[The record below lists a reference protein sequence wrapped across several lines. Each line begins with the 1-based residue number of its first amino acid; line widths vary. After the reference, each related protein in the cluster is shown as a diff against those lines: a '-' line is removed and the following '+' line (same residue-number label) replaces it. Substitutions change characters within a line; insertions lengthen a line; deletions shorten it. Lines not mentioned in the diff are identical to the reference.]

1 MIKDSILASI
11 ITLFL
16 LIPMAFIGC
25 SGGGGSDGT
34 TESTGSASVQVLP
47 SVYDFGI
54 VTTGN
59 SPAPL
64 EVEIQNNGSATLNVS
79 SIALLDTTNFDLY
92 LDRGSNPCNTA
103 SPSIG
108 PGGNCTV
115 EVEFDPPPGP
125 PASFL
130 TNLRIRSNDPNDS
143 SLNVPLMADQEAVD
157 TLNVRIN
164 QVESDEVC
172 PGPEVTAYVSVTDQ
186 GGYPVTGLTAADF
199 TITETGGYGGL
210 PNVPISY
217 VAGAASL
224 SVALVLDYSGSITDV
239 QDNVDDM
246 EESAAD
252 FVDQLGAG
260 DEAEIIKFAD
270 DWAVVQSW
278 QPGTVAG
285 KDLLEAAIYAPYNNG
300 RETDLYDAVVKAVD
314 DTALR
319 SKDRRAVIV
328 ITDGKDTQPG
338 SALADVINDAN
349 TKGVP
354 IFAVGLGDINLT
366 ILEQMADGTGGQ
378 VYESTTSDNLRTI
391 YQQLAAVL
399 FQDSYI
405 LTYPSGLGAGVTAN
419 LTIEATYSPGIT
431 GNDTKGITSCP

>member
-103 SPSIG
+103 SPSIAR
-108 PGGNCTV
+108 GGNCTV

-125 PASFL
+125 PDSFL
-130 TNLRIRSNDPNDS
+130 TNLRIRSNDPSNS
-143 SLNVPLMADQEAVD
+143 SLNVPLLADQEAVD

-164 QVESDEVC
+164 QVETNC
-172 PGPEVTAYVSVTDQ
+172 PGTAFTAYVSVTDQ
-186 GGYPVTGLTAADF
+186 GNYPVTGLTSTTDW
-199 TITETGGYGGL
+199 TITEAGGYDGP
-210 PNVPISY
+210 PNNPIIY
-217 VAGAASL
+217 VANNATL
-224 SVALVLDYSGSITDV
+224 SVALVMDYSGSITNV
-239 QDNVDDM
+239 QDAVDDM

-252 FVDQLGAG
+252 FVDQLGVG

-270 DWAVVQSW
+270 DWDVEQSW
-278 QPGTVAG
+278 QPGTDDG
-285 KDLLEAAIYAPYNNG
+285 KNFLKAAIYAPYNNG
-300 RETDLYDAVVKAVD
+300 QETDLYDAVYEAIDRVA
-314 DTALR
+314 AR
-319 SKDRRAVIV
+319 SKARRAVIV
-328 ITDGKDTQPG
+328 ITDGDDTQPG
-338 SALADVINDAN
+338 YNLADVISYGN
-349 TKGVP
+349 TQGVP
-354 IFAVGLGDINLT
+354 VFAVGLGNVNLT

-405 LTYPSGLGAGVTAN
+405 LTYTSGLGAGVTAD
-419 LTIEATYSPGIT
+419 LTIGATSGALT
-431 GNDTKGITSCP
+431 GNNTKEIMSCP